1 MKYFTLDIFLI
12 FLLFSTS
19 KSLVEFK
26 DEGEPSQEFRGVWV
40 SPWGGDDDL
49 VPFISIEQFKKN
61 MTYIL
66 DTLKE
71 YKMNAI
77 IYHVRTHNDAL
88 YESKLNPISKY
99 FEKVNYK
106 EFDPLKWMIDETH
119 RRGIEFHAWMNP
131 YRIKSENKTTIEEL
145 LEKYKNYPRNP
156 ASDKKY
162 ILVGNDII
170 IMDPGY
176 EEVRQFISDTI
187 IEFFDKYDVEAI
199 HFDDYFYC
207 DMGADGHTE
216 GNYTILNEPDQKTY
230 IEYIKNHSDCKYKN
244 DSATDKA
251 NWRREQID
259 FLIQLLREN
268 INKYNKEHKKHI
280 QFGISPTGIYRNG
293 DGKVEYDDEKNAITN
308 GSKTNGQEHY
318 ASYLFCDTLKWCNK
332 GWIDYILPQNYF
344 SRDSPTA
351 PFGECLDWWDKVLKF
366 KNKVNLYQGVGLYQA
381 DLDIDMHSWQK
392 DEQELYKDLKD
403 VANSER
409 SEGISIYN
417 FHTLRTYKDGKN
429 DKFSSKQIKNGIK
442 AWTKRVLPTEIKAFD
457 KINLDAPKNA
467 KLVGDLLSFD
477 KVDDAK
483 FYVIYQSKEELKF
496 NENEIIDIIGNPEN
510 KQRIEWKVKNIG
522 NKFGVRAISYSN
534 TLGKTTNIVNFS
546 KMNSVF
552 LFALGC
558 YLILLF

>member
-176 EEVRQFISDTI
+176 EEVR
-187 IEFFDKYDVEAI
+187 
-199 HFDDYFYC
+199 
-207 DMGADGHTE
+207 
-216 GNYTILNEPDQKTY
+216 
-230 IEYIKNHSDCKYKN
+230 
-244 DSATDKA
+244 
-251 NWRREQID
+251 
-259 FLIQLLREN
+259 
-268 INKYNKEHKKHI
+268 
-280 QFGISPTGIYRNG
+280 
-293 DGKVEYDDEKNAITN
+293 
-308 GSKTNGQEHY
+308 
-318 ASYLFCDTLKWCNK
+318 
-332 GWIDYILPQNYF
+332 
-344 SRDSPTA
+344 
-351 PFGECLDWWDKVLKF
+351 
-366 KNKVNLYQGVGLYQA
+366 
-381 DLDIDMHSWQK
+381 
-392 DEQELYKDLKD
+392 
-403 VANSER
+403 
-409 SEGISIYN
+409 
-417 FHTLRTYKDGKN
+417 
-429 DKFSSKQIKNGIK
+429 
-442 AWTKRVLPTEIKAFD
+442 
-457 KINLDAPKNA
+457 
-467 KLVGDLLSFD
+467 
-477 KVDDAK
+477 
-483 FYVIYQSKEELKF
+483 
-496 NENEIIDIIGNPEN
+496 
-510 KQRIEWKVKNIG
+510 
-522 NKFGVRAISYSN
+522 
-534 TLGKTTNIVNFS
+534 
-546 KMNSVF
+546 
-552 LFALGC
+552 
-558 YLILLF
+558 